1 MSYFLVCGEE
11 EVDLPIQFQFSFRNL
26 SCELKKDRHREF
38 VVQVPALDVTG
49 LGHGE
54 PRIKTYEA
62 SVGDPKPQRVFF
74 RGDIRIKDDLS
85 RVKSALR
92 LGKVRVHMGRSV
104 AQLQASVHDIPV
116 SGIDTDI
123 LRLAVH
129 CLETSQIGDPEPSVR
144 FDLTYD
150 TAKRIQ
156 VGCKDQGLPF
166 SADFGE
172 NAPLPGNGGMESH
185 FLQGILC
192 VFRDFSRKTGRTV
205 D

>member
-1 MSYFLVCGEE
+1 
-11 EVDLPIQFQFSFRNL
+11 
-26 SCELKKDRHREF
+26 
-38 VVQVPALDVTG
+38 
-49 LGHGE
+49 
-54 PRIKTYEA
+54 
-62 SVGDPKPQRVFF
+62 
-74 RGDIRIKDDLS
+74 
-85 RVKSALR
+85 
-92 LGKVRVHMGRSV
+92 MGRSV

-205 D
+205 DRDQFPCPFQHPFLFIHRSCFLSPRSQM